1 MCGWR
6 GPASVS
12 RADLF
17 RMCFGLL
24 LVTILGGLIAAIA
37 LGKVEEKTSY
47 GLMPLIVAVSN
58 LATQFATYAFAK
70 RPGKDKDDDGK

>member
-1 MCGWR
+1 MR
-6 GPASVS
+6 YNSHMS
-12 RADLF
+12 RADMF

-58 LATQFATYAFAK
+58 LATQFATYAFARK
-70 RPGKDKDDDGK
+70 PGKDDDE

>member
-1 MCGWR
+1 M
-6 GPASVS
+6 
-12 RADLF
+12 F

-37 LGKVEEKTSY
+37 LGKVEERTSY

-58 LATQFATYAFAK
+58 LATQFAGYAFSRNPK
-70 RPGKDKDDDGK
+70 KEKDDK

>member
-1 MCGWR
+1 MMYNAGNM
-6 GPASVS
+6 S

-24 LVTILGGLIAAIA
+24 LVTILGVLIGAIA
-37 LGKVEEKTSY
+37 LGHVEEKTSY

-70 RPGKDKDDDGK
+70 RPGKNKDNEDK